1 MKKSRDFIEQ
11 RQHKRAFVQN
21 LIVGILNSDEPVSIG
36 SITDISL
43 GGVKFTNNELKM
55 APDERP
61 INSID
66 LIADSHYLIEI
77 PCESAWNVKLAVES
91 DSKLIDLRQWGI
103 QFGKLTP
110 SQIFLLRS
118 FINHC
123 GGNGTNNINSNVHM
137 SAMKLD

>member
-1 MKKSRDFIEQ
+1 MKKSRGFREQ
-11 RQHKRAFVQN
+11 RQHERAFVQN
-21 LIVGILNSDEPVSIG
+21 LIVAILNSDEPVSIG

-43 GGVKFTNNELKM
+43 GGVKFTNSELKM
-55 APDERP
+55 TPDEYP

-77 PCESAWNVKLAVES
+77 PCESAWIVKLETGS

-110 SQIFLLRS
+110 NQIFLLKS
-118 FINHC
+118 LINHC
-123 GGNGTNNINSNVHM
+123 SSLGIKGIS
-137 SAMKLD
+137 

>member
-1 MKKSRDFIEQ
+1 MKKSRGFTEK
-11 RQHKRAFVQN
+11 RQHERAGVQN

-43 GGVKFTNNELKM
+43 GGVKFTNSELKM
-55 APDERP
+55 TPDEYP

-77 PCESAWNVKLAVES
+77 PCESAWIVKLDTGS

-110 SQIFLLRS
+110 NQIFLLKS
-118 FINHC
+118 LINHC
-123 GGNGTNNINSNVHM
+123 SSLGIKGIS
-137 SAMKLD
+137 

>member
-1 MKKSRDFIEQ
+1 MKKSRGFREQ
-11 RQHKRAFVQN
+11 RQHERAGVQN

-36 SITDISL
+36 SINDISL

-55 APDERP
+55 APDEHP

-77 PCESAWNVKLAVES
+77 PCESAWIVKLETGS
-91 DSKLIDLRQWGI
+91 DSKLTDLRQWGI

-110 SQIFLLRS
+110 NQIFLLKS
-118 FINHC
+118 LINHC
-123 GGNGTNNINSNVHM
+123 SSLGIKGIS
-137 SAMKLD
+137 

>member
-11 RQHKRAFVQN
+11 RQHKRACVQN

-43 GGVKFTNNELKM
+43 GGVKFTNNELRK

-77 PCESAWNVKLAVES
+77 PCESAWNVKLAAES

-110 SQIFLLRS
+110 NQIFLLRS
-118 FINHC
+118 LINHC
-123 GGNGTNNINSNVHM
+123 SSLGIKGISPNVQITD
-137 SAMKLD
+137 S

>member
-1 MKKSRDFIEQ
+1 MKKSRGFTEK
-11 RQHKRAFVQN
+11 RQHERAGVQN

-43 GGVKFTNNELKM
+43 GGVKFTNSELKM
-55 APDERP
+55 TPDEYP

-77 PCESAWNVKLAVES
+77 PCESAWIVKLETGS

-110 SQIFLLRS
+110 NQIFLLKS
-118 FINHC
+118 LINHC
-123 GGNGTNNINSNVHM
+123 SSLGIKGIS
-137 SAMKLD
+137 